1 MSEYLKKAKTFLKKA
16 QATMLIEYVGCD
28 IPLHWQGE
36 KEKHNHYQFTIV
48 TPRGEMTD
56 NFWDSLIN
64 TKLSQMTL
72 DQYCIK
78 HHRMPYAA
86 LWVGEKWQIKKDW
99 ETQVKNAIPNEYD
112 ILACLTQYVPDT
124 FEEFCEEFGYSNDS
138 ISALKTYL
146 ACQEEAAKLKKI
158 FTKEQLE
165 ELEEIW

>member
-1 MSEYLKKAKTFLKKA
+1 MSEYFEKAKNFLKKA
-16 QATMLIEYVGCD
+16 QATMFIEYVGCD

-48 TPRGEMTD
+48 TPRGEMTS
-56 NFWDSLIN
+56 NFWDSRVN
-64 TKLSQMTL
+64 TWLSQMTL
-72 DQYCIK
+72 DQYCIR
-78 HHRMPYAA
+78 HYRMPFNA
-86 LWVGEKWQIKKDW
+86 LWREEKNRVKKAW
-99 ETQVKNAIPNEYD
+99 ETQVKNATPNEYN
-112 ILACLTQYVPDT
+112 ILACLDSHIPDT
-124 FEEFCEEFGYSNDS
+124 FDEFCNEFGYSNDS